1 MKVLKEFYNFV
12 MDEGTG
18 MIRED
23 DIIAFEESKCNSI
36 EIDLSDV
43 INMSKS
49 DMNAAVSDKLE
60 LLSDG
65 WIDEESLFVYAKKLE
80 SVAEILVN
88 AVKDKVDS
96 SKFGASYVKF
106 GVKLESKMVGVKTDY
121 SGCGY
126 LPYDESA
133 GNLSSA
139 KLEIKKQEDFLKALK
154 SPLTLLDEKTGEV
167 SIINPPVKSGK
178 LSPIATIL

>member
-1 MKVLKEFYNFV
+1 MEQAK
-12 MDEGTG
+12 
-18 MIRED
+18 
-23 DIIAFEESKCNSI
+23 I
-36 EIDLSDV
+36 ELELSGLL
-43 INMSKS
+43 NMSKS

-106 GVKLESKMVGVKTDY
+106 GVKLESKMTGVKYDY
-121 SGCGY
+121 SGC
-126 LPYDESA
+126 DDA
-133 GNLSSA
+133 DWIKLSYKTDVA
-139 KLEIKKQEDFLKALK
+139 KIRQKEREEFLKSLK
-154 SPLTLLDEKTGEV
+154 APLTLVNEDTGEV
-167 SIINPPVKSGK
+167 TTINPPIKSGK